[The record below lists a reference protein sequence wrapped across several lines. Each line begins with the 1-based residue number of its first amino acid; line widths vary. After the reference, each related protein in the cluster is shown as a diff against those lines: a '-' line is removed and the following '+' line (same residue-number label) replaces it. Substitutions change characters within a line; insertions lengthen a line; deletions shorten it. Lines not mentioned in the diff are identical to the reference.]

1 MAWFR
6 NYYVCESC
14 GWEWTD
20 EWSSTSDDDCPDC
33 GARHMSPYESDD
45 LTEVV
50 EQRDGKFVALRS
62 PESAEHVPDYQEI
75 AVICELPKTR
85 PPR

>member
-1 MAWFR
+1 
-6 NYYVCESC
+6 
-14 GWEWTD
+14 
-20 EWSSTSDDDCPDC
+20 
-33 GARHMSPYESDD
+33 MSPYESDD